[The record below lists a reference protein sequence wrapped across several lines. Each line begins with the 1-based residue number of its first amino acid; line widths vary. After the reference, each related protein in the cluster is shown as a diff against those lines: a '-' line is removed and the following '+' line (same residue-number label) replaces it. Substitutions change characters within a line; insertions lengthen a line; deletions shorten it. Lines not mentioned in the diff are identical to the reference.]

1 MSLSTTLDSFQARR
15 RFPDWKPEDPYSPYH
30 QQSEQATALIKRM
43 LAFLDLEVTVGEWVK
58 QAIASANLQEALPH
72 VERNSRDE
80 SKHDEA
86 LRKLSLYVGGAT
98 ETPASRA
105 LVKRWQAQK
114 PSFSLAYALEMGVFF
129 SILPALTKY
138 GDMYC
143 VKVSQWISDDEG
155 VHVLVNGLLAK
166 ELGERLTKEQ
176 MQLVVETL
184 LHIFDGEQESFRSAS
199 AEARQVCERAL
210 RRLKSGSDPLMMQQS
225 VPVTP
230 AFFEQVD
237 KRSIVY

>member
-1 MSLSTTLDSFQARR
+1 MQSLTSTLDSYQARR
-15 RFPDWKPEDPYSPYH
+15 RFPDWQPEDPYSPYH
-30 QQSEQATALIKRM
+30 EQSPLATALIRRM
-43 LAFLDLEVTVGEWVK
+43 LALLDLEVTVGQWVK
-58 QAIASANLQEALPH
+58 NAIAKANLQEALPH
-72 VERNSRDE
+72 IERNSLDE
-80 SKHDEA
+80 LKHDSA

-98 ETPASRA
+98 DDSTSKA
-105 LVKRWQAQK
+105 LVSRWQAQA

-129 SILPALTKY
+129 SLLPALTKY

-155 VHVLVNGLLAK
+155 VHVLVNRELA
-166 ELGERLTKEQ
+166 EALGERLTKEQ
-176 MQLVVETL
+176 LKLVVDTL
-184 LHIFDGEQESFRSAS
+184 MWTFEPLGYGKAVE
-199 AEARQVCERAL
+199 VCSRAI
-210 RRLKSGSDPLMMQQS
+210 RRLQSGSDPLMMQQS

>member
-1 MSLSTTLDSFQARR
+1 MQSLTTTLDSYQARR
-15 RFPDWKPEDPYSPYH
+15 RFPDWQPEDPYSPYH
-30 QQSEQATALIKRM
+30 EQSPLATALIKRM
-43 LAFLDLEVTVGEWVK
+43 LAFLDLEVTVGQWVK
-58 QAIASANLQEALPH
+58 KALAAANLSEAQAH
-72 VERNSRDE
+72 VERNSLDE
-80 SKHDEA
+80 LKHDSA

-98 ETPASRA
+98 EDSTSKA
-105 LVKRWQAQK
+105 LISRWQAQA

-155 VHVLVNGLLAK
+155 VHVLVNRELASA
-166 ELGERLTKEQ
+166 LGERLTHTQ
-176 MQLVVETL
+176 LNLVVETL
-184 LHIFDGEQESFRSAS
+184 LWTFEPLGAS
-199 AEARQVCERAL
+199 QAREVCERAV